1 VAGLLSWLRSIS
13 WINPW
18 VSILALELLLLAA
31 SATSSIDLPLVI
43 LRAHVFFSPSDM
55 PGKLFRKEK
64 MGKKNEEKSIS
75 EKKR

>member
-1 VAGLLSWLRSIS
+1 
-13 WINPW
+13 
-18 VSILALELLLLAA
+18 
-31 SATSSIDLPLVI
+31 
-43 LRAHVFFSPSDM
+43 M